1 MPIPLQPERS
11 VVTTCAYCGVGCGFK
26 AETLGGRVVRMIP
39 WKEGKANH
47 GHSCIKG
54 RFAFGFYQSPDRVKT
69 PLVRDSIDQPWR
81 EVGWE
86 EALTFAAR
94 GLRAVQQQH
103 GRKSIGAV
111 SSSRCTN
118 EEIFLVQKLARAV
131 FGNNNID
138 NCARIC
144 HAPTQFGLAQTV
156 GAGAA
161 SQHFD
166 SVLQADV
173 ILVVGANPTEG
184 HPVFGSLLKRRVREG
199 AKLLVI
205 DPRRTETVDSPHCRA
220 SVHLAL
226 RPGTNVLV
234 LNSVAHVIVRENLYN
249 REFVRSRCE
258 WEEFEQWM
266 ALVGSERYAPEAV
279 GPMAGVEPEE
289 IRSLARVYAAGP
301 RSAIYYGLGVT
312 EHSQGATG
320 VMALGNLALAC
331 GMFGR
336 EGVGLNPL
344 RGQIN
349 VQGGSCLGSWP
360 HVFSGYRFVTDDVV
374 RASFEAD
381 WGVPL
386 DSEPGLRLPNMLD
399 AAISGQFRGL
409 YIMGEDPAQSDPN
422 QSHVMEALRQMEFVV
437 LQDLFLNETSK
448 FAHVFLPGSS
458 FLEKD
463 GTFTSAERRVSRVRK
478 VIEPVAGLQ
487 DWEIVVRLM
496 NALGYPARYSDAGE
510 ILLEIARLSPAYR
523 GLSFEL
529 LDRIGSAQWPV
540 DENAPHGTEVLHTER
555 FPRANGRG
563 TFMLTAYVPTAE
575 SADGQFP
582 LLLTT
587 GRVLTQYNVGTTTR
601 RTANSLW
608 HPQDVLEI
616 SPHDAAERG
625 IRDGGMVSIR
635 SRYGVVELKAVYSER
650 VSPGVVYTSFHHPE
664 SRVNLLT
671 SDLSDWATNCPEYKV
686 TAVEVTPS
694 RNQAGTDGTHGFH
707 SEGVGKSEASDL
719 SVIGRDRLLTY
730 ANQIGAFFAPYPPE
744 RAAEGVRNH
753 LRSYW
758 DPRMREALLSYIE
771 NDEGAASL
779 PSHVIAG
786 ARLLTRQDV
795 EHPGYYGP
803 PAQRESREATYT

>member
-1 MPIPLQPERS
+1 MPIPLQPEKS

-26 AETLGGRVVRMIP
+26 AETAAGRVVRMLP

-54 RFAFGFYQSPDRVKT
+54 RFAYGFYLSPDRVKT
-69 PLVRDSIDQPWR
+69 PLIRDSIDQPWR
-81 EVGWE
+81 EASWD
-86 EALTFAAR
+86 EALAFSAR
-94 GLRAVQQQH
+94 GLRGVQERH
-103 GRKSIGAV
+103 GRKAIGAI

-144 HAPTQFGLAQTV
+144 HSPTQFGLAQTV

-166 SVLQADV
+166 SILQADV
-173 ILVVGANPTEG
+173 ILVVGANPSEG

-199 AKLLVI
+199 ARLLVI
-205 DPRRTETVDSPHCRA
+205 DPRRTESVESPHCRA

-234 LNSVAHVIVRENLYN
+234 LNSIAHVIIREDLYD
-249 REFVRSRCE
+249 EQFVRGRCE
-258 WEEFEQWM
+258 WEEFEQWR
-266 ALVGSERYAPEAV
+266 ALVASERYAPEVA
-279 GPMAGVEPEE
+279 GPQAGVDAED
-289 IRSLARVYAAGP
+289 IRRLARMYAAGP

-336 EGVGLNPL
+336 EGVGVNPL

-360 HVFSGYRFVTDDVV
+360 HVYSGYRFVTNDAV

-381 WGVPL
+381 WNVPL
-386 DSEPGLRLPNMLD
+386 DPEPGLRLPNMLD
-399 AAISGQFRGL
+399 AAIAGQFCGL

-422 QSHVMEALRQMEFVV
+422 QSHVMAAFRQMEFVV

-458 FLEKD
+458 FLEKE

-487 DWEIVVRLM
+487 DWEVVVRLM
-496 NALGYPARYSDAGE
+496 QALGYPAQYADASE
-510 ILLEIARLSPAYR
+510 ILREIARLTPAYR

-529 LDRIGSAQWPV
+529 LERIGSAQWPV
-540 DENAPHGTEVLHTER
+540 DESAPHGTEVLHKER
-555 FPRANGRG
+555 FPRASGRAA
-563 TFMLTAYVPTAE
+563 FMLTEYVPTTE
-575 SADGQFP
+575 RTDDRFP

-587 GRVLTQYNVGTTTR
+587 GRVLTQYNVGTSTR
-601 RTANSLW
+601 RTPNSLW
-608 HPQDVLEI
+608 HSEDILEI
-616 SPHDAAERG
+616 SPADAAERG
-625 IRDGGMVSIR
+625 IRDGGRVSIC
-635 SRYGVVELKAVYSER
+635 SRYGSVELKAVFSER
-650 VSPGVVYTSFHHPE
+650 VQPGLVYTSFHHPE

-686 TAVEVTPS
+686 TAVELVPARS
-694 RNQAGTDGTHGFH
+694 KAQAAAGGGLHAEASASNQAPGL
-707 SEGVGKSEASDL
+707 GVIEL
-719 SVIGRDRLLTY
+719 ERILTY
-730 ANQIGAFFAPYPPE
+730 ANQIGAFFSAYPPE

-758 DPRMREALLSYIE
+758 DPRMRAALLSHL
-771 NDEGAASL
+771 DEGDAASL
-779 PSHVIAG
+779 QPHVVEG
-786 ARLLTRQDV
+786 ARLLAQEDMP
-795 EHPGYYGP
+795 HPSYYGP
-803 PAQRESREATYT
+803 PTMLQNLLTQR